1 MAWEQGVCGSQW
13 ARLQKEPVVV
23 GTRGVLVSCVHVLH
37 GCAHNVCVYT
47 MICAATGARLLPW
60 GLRCPDATLS
70 PAAGGIYT
78 GNVEI
83 DISVCAYIYI
93 FLPADFHTAQQE
105 QGAR

>member
-1 MAWEQGVCGSQW
+1 MWISMGKTAEGAGCCRDKGSTGQLR
-13 ARLQKEPVVV
+13 A
-23 GTRGVLVSCVHVLH
+23 CVH
-37 GCAHNVCVYT
+37 GRAHNACVYT